1 MKITSWNRFLGKEVK
16 LVQNNGDVLIGKLLA
31 LNVNIKDPKIIDSIK
46 LELSYNLVIE
56 VNYLN
61 IKTITLNAEDQTKK
75 GLYIFDALEKLDISV
90 DLIIEAASANNY
102 ARIYQ
107 LLKEHPHIT
116 KEEFLQLSGL
126 LETK

>member
-1 MKITSWNRFLGKEVK
+1 MKKTSWNRFLGKEVK

-31 LNVNIKDPKIIDSIK
+31 LNVNIKDPKLIDSIK

-90 DLIIEAASANNY
+90 DLMVEAASANNY
-102 ARIYQ
+102 ERIYQ

-126 LETK
+126 LETE

>member
-1 MKITSWNRFLGKEVK
+1 MI
-16 LVQNNGDVLIGKLLA
+16 
-31 LNVNIKDPKIIDSIK
+31 IKNKYLDKYFSSYEMNYELMLKHYYSNIDSIK

-75 GLYIFDALEKLDISV
+75 GLYIFDVLEKLDISV
-90 DLIIEAASANNY
+90 DLMVEAASANNY

-116 KEEFLQLSGL
+116 KEEFLQLLGL

>member
-31 LNVNIKDPKIIDSIK
+31 LNVNIKDPKLIDSIK

-61 IKTITLNAEDQTKK
+61 IKTITLNAEDQTKRD
-75 GLYIFDALEKLDISV
+75 YIFLMS
-90 DLIIEAASANNY
+90 
-102 ARIYQ
+102 
-107 LLKEHPHIT
+107 
-116 KEEFLQLSGL
+116 
-126 LETK
+126 

>member
-31 LNVNIKDPKIIDSIK
+31 LNVNIKGPKLVDSIK

-90 DLIIEAASANNY
+90 DLIVEAASANNY
-102 ARIYQ
+102 ERIYQ

>member
-31 LNVNIKDPKIIDSIK
+31 LNVNIKDPKLIDSIK

-56 VNYLN
+56 VDYLN

-75 GLYIFDALEKLDISV
+75 GLYIFDVLEKLDISV
-90 DLIIEAASANNY
+90 DLMVEAASANNY
-102 ARIYQ
+102 ERIHQ

-116 KEEFLQLSGL
+116 KEEFLQLSGF

>member
-1 MKITSWNRFLGKEVK
+1 MKITNWNRFLGKEVK

-31 LNVNIKDPKIIDSIK
+31 LNVNIKDPKLINSIK

-75 GLYIFDALEKLDISV
+75 GLYIFDALEKLDINV
-90 DLIIEAASANNY
+90 DLIVKAASANNY
-102 ARIYQ
+102 ERIYQ